1 MTDYF
6 QCELL
11 KWYFLMA
18 AVEDFMHWR
27 DAQHQEKGSRMDE
40 AVTYLRNRKDTIMA
54 YLKDS

>member
-1 MTDYF
+1 
-6 QCELL
+6 
-11 KWYFLMA
+11 MA

-40 AVTYLRNRKDTIMA
+40 AVTYLRNRKDTIMT